1 MDLRWCR
8 RIPSIRSPSPRASPA
23 RPRNVNFAASS
34 ISFLLLFRFASLFR
48 PRPSVRPCGNG
59 GADFSSFEVRLRL
72 QRRLPRSAPSVVRL
86 LTGGGGGDDGGF
98 GVDYF
103 FRRRRS
109 GRARQTLDLSAAP
122 PPTATD
128 AAVDRR
134 PRERGQP
141 RAKATMNSFPPSSL
155 PPFIPAAPA

>member
-86 LTGGGGGDDGGF
+86 LTGGGGDGGF

-109 GRARQTLDLSAAP
+109 GGRGTRQTLDLSAAP
-122 PPTATD
+122 PPTAT
-128 AAVDRR
+128 AVDRR
-134 PRERGQP
+134 PSERGRGQP
-141 RAKATMNSFPPSSL
+141 RAKATMNSFPPSFL
-155 PPFIPAAPA
+155 PSFPTA